1 MSLAL
6 LRKLKIEPP
15 IIIVN
20 FKCYKEATGKN
31 ALSLAKIAEKV
42 SKKTGVCILIAPQ
55 FTDIK
60 TIANEVEVPIL
71 AQHTD
76 PIEPGAFTGHVS
88 LYALK
93 EAGAIGSL
101 INHSEKRIKL
111 SEMDEILSLMKN
123 NEMISVVCA
132 NTAKISVAC
141 AVLEPE
147 IIAIEPPELIGT
159 GIAVSKAKP
168 EVVQNTVSLIRKVNS
183 KVIILCGAGI
193 TKGEDVKAALN
204 LGSQGVLVASGV
216 VKSKNPELS
225 LYDLAESAIKA
236 K

>member
-1 MSLAL
+1 MAL
-6 LRKLKIEPP
+6 LQKLKIEPP
-15 IIIVN
+15 IIIIN
-20 FKCYKEATGKN
+20 FKCYKEATGKS
-31 ALSLAKIAEKV
+31 ALSLAKIAEKI
-42 SKKTGVCILIAPQ
+42 SKKTGVCIAVAPQ

-60 TIANEVEVPIL
+60 TIANEVRIPVL
-71 AQHTD
+71 AQHID
-76 PIEPGAFTGHVS
+76 PIEPGAFTGHIS

-111 SEMDEILSLMKN
+111 SEIDEILSLMKN
-123 NEMISVVCA
+123 NEMVSVLCT
-132 NTAKISVAC
+132 NTAQVSAAC

-168 EVVQNTVSLIRKVNS
+168 EIIQNTVSLIRKVNS
-183 KVIILCGAGI
+183 KVLILCGAGI
-193 TKGEDVKAALN
+193 TKGDDVKAALD

-225 LYDLAESAIKA
+225 LYDLAESAMKA
-236 K
+236 KSK